1 MGRHSAAMDIHL
13 TRLLIALLAL
23 PSATARAAEAPIEP
37 EASGPTP
44 SLEYLIEYR
53 ANLGGGLAR
62 GGAWL
67 DQLTLALDDGERW
80 HASVLA
86 TNNNTFSDRFSGD
99 LQVVSNIDAGHT
111 LRVFEA
117 WYQWPVGNTRL
128 LAGLYDLNS
137 EFDAIETAGLF
148 NQSSHGIGPDIS
160 QSGERGP
167 SIFPHASFA
176 LRLDGGNDTLRWR
189 VAALDALPGDRQH
202 EARTAIH
209 LSAKEGALLI
219 AELER
224 PGATRLV
231 TGAWGYTRR
240 FMQLDGSGRA
250 AQYGAYAFA
259 DKTLAERNGWQWSGF
274 ARIGWTGQ
282 SALAIRRY
290 AGLGVVASH
299 DDGRQW
305 GLALASAHL
314 GHAGRALIAAEDG
327 DPSQGELAME
337 LTANW
342 PLRRWLAVQPGLTW
356 VRHPGARRDVK
367 SVTIASLRWAFTW

>member
-1 MGRHSAAMDIHL
+1 MTARP
-13 TRLLIALLAL
+13 LLLLSLWLAL
-23 PSATARAAEAPIEP
+23 PGSAVEAAEATGSP
-37 EASGPTP
+37 EASDPTP
-44 SLEYLIEYR
+44 SLEYLLEYR
-53 ANLGGGLAR
+53 ANLDGGLAR

-67 DQLTLALDDGERW
+67 DQLTLALDDGEHW
-80 HASVLA
+80 HISVLA

-117 WYQWPVGNTRL
+117 WSQWQAGNTRL

-176 LRLDGGNDTLRWR
+176 VRLDGGNDTLRWR
-189 VAALDALPGDRQH
+189 VAALDALPGNRQH

-209 LSAKEGALLI
+209 LSANEGVLLI

-224 PGATRLV
+224 PGSTRLV
-231 TGAWGYTRR
+231 LGAWGYTRPFER
-240 FMQLDGSGRA
+240 LDGNGRA
-250 AQYGAYAFA
+250 AQQGVYAFA
-259 DKTLAERNGWQWSGF
+259 ERGLGETAGWQWSGF
-274 ARIGWTGQ
+274 ARIGFADPA
-282 SALAIRRY
+282 ALAVNRY
-290 AGLGVVASH
+290 AGLGIVASH

-305 GLALASAHL
+305 GLALASARL
-314 GHAGRALIAAEDG
+314 GRDGRAQIAAEGG

-342 PLRRWLAVQPGLTW
+342 PLRRWLAVQPGLAW
-356 VRHPGARRDVK
+356 VRHPGARNDVGN
-367 SVTIASLRWAFTW
+367 VTITSLRLAFTW